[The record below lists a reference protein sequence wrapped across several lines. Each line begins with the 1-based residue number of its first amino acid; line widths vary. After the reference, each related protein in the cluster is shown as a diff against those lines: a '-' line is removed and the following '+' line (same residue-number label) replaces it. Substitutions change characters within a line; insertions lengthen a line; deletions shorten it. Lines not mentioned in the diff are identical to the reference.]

1 MNRRLQRD
9 AVVVGAGVVGAA
21 SALALANA
29 GLQVALVE
37 ANPAP
42 AWSPDARDLRVYAF
56 APDNAGLLGKLG
68 VWDEIL
74 AARAQPYRRMR
85 VWDAAGGGELSFDA
99 DQLARRELGW
109 IIENNLLAD
118 RLWRAAERA
127 GVEIVQPATVV
138 GLEQRD
144 ERITL
149 TLADGET
156 LDARLAIAADGAR
169 SKLRELAGIEV
180 AAHDYAQS
188 GVVAYVETAELHQH
202 TAWQRFLPSGPL
214 ALLPV
219 DGGRQSS
226 IVWSLPADE
235 AERVLALDDAAFG
248 IELTQAFAARLGD
261 IRPLSKR
268 IAFPLR
274 RQLAATQLNGRLLLV
289 GDAAHAVHPLA
300 GQGVNL
306 GLRDVAA
313 LHRLV
318 LEAAAKG
325 RRFDAPE
332 RLQRWARERKSDNV
346 VSTHAFETINRV
358 YSNDALIP
366 TFLRGLAL
374 SLANA
379 IAPLRNALW
388 RHAAGA

>member
-9 AVVVGAGVVGAA
+9 VMVVGAGVVGAA
-21 SALALANA
+21 SALALANT

-37 ANPAP
+37 ANPVP
-42 AWSPDARDLRVYAF
+42 RWSADARDLRVYAF
-56 APDNAGLLGKLG
+56 APDNAALLAKLG
-68 VWDEIL
+68 VWDEVL

-85 VWDAAGGGELSFDA
+85 VWDAAGGGELTFDA
-99 DQLARRELGW
+99 DQLARCELGW
-109 IIENNLLAD
+109 IIENNLLVD
-118 RLWRAAERA
+118 RLWRAVECV
-127 GVEIVQPATVV
+127 GVEIVQPATVT
-138 GLEQRD
+138 GLAQRD
-144 ERITL
+144 DRISL
-149 TLADGET
+149 TMSDGEM
-156 LDARLAIAADGAR
+156 LDARMVIAADGAR

-180 AAHDYAQS
+180 SAHDYAQS
-188 GVVAYVETAELHQH
+188 GVVAYVETAEPHQH
-202 TAWQRFLPSGPL
+202 TAWQRFLPGGPL

-219 DGGRQSS
+219 DGERQSS

-235 AERVLALDDAAFG
+235 AERVLALDDEAFA

-274 RQLAATQLNGRLLLV
+274 RQLTTTQLKGRLLLV

-313 LHRLV
+313 LHRLA
-318 LEAAAKG
+318 LEAAGRG

-332 RLQRWARERKSDNV
+332 RLQRWARERRSDNV

-366 TFLRGLAL
+366 TFLRGHAL
-374 SLANA
+374 SIANA